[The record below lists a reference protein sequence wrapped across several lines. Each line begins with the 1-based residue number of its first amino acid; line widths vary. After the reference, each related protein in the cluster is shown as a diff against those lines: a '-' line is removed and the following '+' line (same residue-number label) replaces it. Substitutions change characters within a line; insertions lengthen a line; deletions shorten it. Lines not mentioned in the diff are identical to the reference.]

1 MIDFHT
7 HVLPKID
14 DGAKDDSVS
23 AEILRQENEQGV
35 QKLVFTPHYYGK
47 CELEYF
53 IDIRQKAMRQITAA
67 IPPAME
73 VRLGAEVHVTGVN
86 DPSYDTLCALAI
98 EGTKCVLFE
107 FPFLTEWSMNLKEK
121 VADFI
126 SDTGYT
132 PIIAHAERYR
142 EFLKQPLLLTE
153 FVRMGCYVQLST
165 GAFLEKG
172 TKKFAF
178 TALKKGLVHCLGT
191 DVHNADTRAPD
202 CAAAKAAVYKA
213 GCGAQWESV
222 QKFMERILMGETP
235 HVAYIPM
242 RRKWGFYY

>member
-7 HVLPKID
+7 HVLPAID

-23 AEILRQENEQGV
+23 ADILRQENEQGV
-35 QKLVFTPHYYGK
+35 RTIVFTPHYYGK
-47 CELEYF
+47 RELEYF
-53 IDIRQKAMRQITAA
+53 LDIRQAA
-67 IPPAME
+67 LDTIKPLIPSNMK

-86 DPSYDTLCALAI
+86 DPSYDTLCAMAI

-107 FPFLTEWSMNLKEK
+107 FPFLTEWSINLTEK
-121 VADFI
+121 VSDFI
-126 SDTGYT
+126 TDTGYT
-132 PIIAHAERYR
+132 PIIAHVERYT
-142 EFLKQPLLLTE
+142 EFLKNPMLLTE

-165 GAFLEKG
+165 GAFLAKS

-191 DVHNADTRAPD
+191 DTHDADNRAPD
-202 CAAAKAAVYKA
+202 YALAKQAVYKA
-213 GCGAQWESV
+213 GYGAQWERV
-222 QKFMERILMGETP
+222 QKCMQRILQGETP

-242 RRKWGFYY
+242 RRKWGIYF

>member
-35 QKLVFTPHYYGK
+35 RKIVFTPHYYGK
-47 CELEYF
+47 RELEYF
-53 IDIRQKAMRQITAA
+53 VELRKNAMSQIVSL
-67 IPPAME
+67 IPPEIE

-107 FPFLTEWSMNLKEK
+107 FPFLTEWSMNLMEK
-121 VADFI
+121 VSDFI
-126 SDTGYT
+126 TDTGYT
-132 PIIAHAERYR
+132 PIIAHAERYT
-142 EFLKQPLLLTE
+142 EFLKNPTLLTD

-165 GAFLEKG
+165 GAFLKKR

-191 DVHNADTRAPD
+191 DAHNADNRAPD
-202 CAAAKAAVYKA
+202 YALAKQAVYKA
-213 GCGAQWESV
+213 GYGAQWERV
-222 QKFMERILMGETP
+222 QKWMERILMGETP

-242 RRKWGFYY
+242 YRKWGIYF

>member
-7 HVLPKID
+7 HVLPTID

-23 AEILRQENEQGV
+23 ADILRQENEQGV
-35 QKLVFTPHYYGK
+35 QTIVFTPHYYGK
-47 CELEYF
+47 REWEYF
-53 IDIRQKAMRQITAA
+53 LEIRQAAMDKIKPL
-67 IPPAME
+67 IPLNME
-73 VRLGAEVHVTGVN
+73 VRLGSEVHITGVN

-107 FPFLTEWSMNLKEK
+107 FPFLTEWSINLMEK

-142 EFLKQPLLLTE
+142 EFLLNPALLGE
-153 FVRMGCYVQLST
+153 FIRMGCYIQIST
-165 GAFLEKG
+165 SAFLRKS

-178 TALKKGLVHCLGT
+178 AALKRGLVHCLGT
-191 DVHNADTRAPD
+191 DTHNAENRAPD
-202 CAAAKAAVYKA
+202 YAAAKRAVYDK
-213 GCGAQWESV
+213 GCGEQWEQA
-222 QKFMERILMGETP
+222 QKLMERILSGETP
-235 HVAYIPM
+235 HVAYIPL
-242 RRKWGFYY
+242 RKKWGFYY